1 MIRSNQ
7 EWKKWKAF
15 ILKRQT
21 VKKQLSESARWNSSS
36 EDFEKILRKT
46 DKAVILFAKFE
57 ASTYISSKRGFH
69 HLSFPGRTATLQSI
83 SRRLL
88 LAVSSINP
96 LSANFTKWSNTLNQ
110 FVGKLPTNC
119 LSVFDHFVV
128 LALKGLR

>member
-7 EWKKWKAF
+7 EWKKWKAS

-46 DKAVILFAKFE
+46 DKSVILFAKFE
-57 ASTYISSKRGFH
+57 ASAYISSKRGFH